1 MVRIHRSLRSRL
13 FHPVHRSC
21 PVQVQDLERRRI
33 SVIWYSGTGSTG
45 GWQKV
50 VQEDVWQN
58 GQVPPAPPVTGTWR
72 GWTFF
77 RLAESSQCGQNSSGV
92 PRIHPD
98 SLVWTPPENPTPM
111 PKQLGVSS
119 GAQKRGQRSATERGA
134 VAMASM
140 PAHGL
145 GRAGACPHGLPAGG
159 ARVDATGTATSSSFT
174 HGSWSVSGTGDG
186 RDWRRLASVGPAGS
200 LGPPSSTAS
209 PVGSYAP
216 PGSTTSSSFPTN
228 PGGPSS
234 SSRPTIKGRGKGLHE
249 YATVVMAP
257 HRPANRLNDGPTM
270 SIREGESERE
280 ALLRILQAPL
290 PPNLHPDRPAE
301 TPSQRRSRYLQDAR
315 STVVGL
321 LARCDS

>member
-1 MVRIHRSLRSRL
+1 MAEWAGAACTTGDWNMEGLDVFPFGRVFSMRAEFIGSSEDSPGLAGVDASRKPNTHAEATGRCLRELRKGG
-13 FHPVHRSC
+13 
-21 PVQVQDLERRRI
+21 
-33 SVIWYSGTGSTG
+33 SG
-45 GWQKV
+45 
-50 VQEDVWQN
+50 
-58 GQVPPAPPVTGTWR
+58 R
-72 GWTFF
+72 
-77 RLAESSQCGQNSSGV
+77 
-92 PRIHPD
+92 
-98 SLVWTPPENPTPM
+98 
-111 PKQLGVSS
+111 QL
-119 GAQKRGQRSATERGA
+119 KRGA

-186 RDWRRLASVGPAGS
+186 RDWQRLASVGPAGS

-270 SIREGESERE
+270 FIREGESERE